1 MELNWLVSPVTIYFD
16 YRGLKTFNVVVV
28 AMKYIDAS
36 PELAASKRPRGVSRA
51 HVRPS
56 GDADWSC

>member
-28 AMKYIDAS
+28 AMKYIDVS

-51 HVRPS
+51 RQ
-56 GDADWSC
+56 AER